1 MHLPEE
7 TLAEIKETI
16 ERLKENIAK
25 REAIIADLRAA
36 GIDALRHE
44 EVLERQK
51 AELRKWEVFYEL
63 QSRRMGK

>member
-16 ERLKENIAK
+16 KTLKENIAK